1 MCRLSYP
8 ELVPSAKSSSVC
20 YRKQAFNVT
29 SGCVKHSL
37 MDDAMLYLALRRA
50 VSCHGLC
57 PALAQMAPKKGKK
70 EEEEVAEAPVA
81 PTEPVEE
88 VPKARKVWSYGINNH
103 VDHLAAETVQ
113 AFKGIGDFR
122 QDFAGLCDALDI
134 VGHHALL
141 PEKDLEAPREAGP
154 SAVLTLQSQLLDRA
168 SMLVMKAILPTSL
181 HLDTLRLSGCSLD
194 IDLLQLLREAL
205 TSETTVR
212 SLHVEW
218 NRMELALDDKIRESL
233 NEAHHWTEID
243 EAEKSLFHSR
253 AQRSLTMFREELE
266 SRQGGDVKLAI
277 QRLSEHAVAGHPV
290 TASLWP
296 MDINSWVSTFYD
308 VFHMDVIDCEPVFNI
323 LDSDYGDG
331 DGFVPLARLQEVLE
345 GLPTDPP
352 ESEDRLLPPAQCP
365 EFQDEIGSAFG
376 AFLDRTSPLEVIS
389 FRCCNLARLEVQAI
403 SSCLASPSPHL
414 RALNLWGN
422 KICDRGAQALAQA
435 LEYNF
440 GLQFLGLG
448 RNFVTHEG
456 LRALCNVLGTQRL
469 EEKAAAEKV
478 IKHLKDQ
485 QKEVEKKRK
494 AFGAPPKDA
503 NGRERYWPEPHL
515 DTCEEFKDD
524 SGTPFWIWTR
534 NTVIKTVNVEQN
546 PISDADMVERLQ
558 PHGTG
563 ALILRSTPCTAA
575 LLERQQKA
583 KEQKASLPEDEEG
596 PDESKGWTLILS

>member
-1 MCRLSYP
+1 M
-8 ELVPSAKSSSVC
+8 SS
-20 YRKQAFNVT
+20 Q
-29 SGCVKHSL
+29 
-37 MDDAMLYLALRRA
+37 
-50 VSCHGLC
+50 
-57 PALAQMAPKKGKK
+57 

-88 VPKARKVWSYGINNH
+88 VPKPRKVWSYGINNH
-103 VDHLAAETVQ
+103 VDHLAAETLQ

-122 QDFAGLCDALDI
+122 QDFAGLCDALDV
-134 VGHHALL
+134 VGHHALM

-181 HLDTLRLSGCSLD
+181 HLDTVRLSGCSLD
-194 IDLLQLLREAL
+194 IELLQLLREAL

-277 QRLSEHAVAGHPV
+277 QRLAEHAVAGHPV

-308 VFHMDVIDCEPVFNI
+308 VFHMDVLDCEPVFNI
-323 LDSDYGDG
+323 LDSNYGDG

-352 ESEDRLLPPAQCP
+352 ESEERLLPLAQCP

-456 LRALCNVLGTQRL
+456 LRALCNVLGTRRL

-515 DTCEEFKDD
+515 DTCEELKDD

-534 NTVIKTVNVEQN
+534 NTVIKTVNLEQN

-583 KEQKASLPEDEEG
+583 KEQKASTPEDEEG
-596 PDESKGWTLILS
+596 RDESKGWTLILS